1 MHISFIADA
10 VFVEHSEE
18 VAYFLVMDGAGEE
31 PENVLV
37 FSCTLPSEGDVN
49 RIHLEYNDQSN
60 GAYGCIAG
68 CRLGRNSLHITL
80 NDQLGQLED
89 VDGFEVELALDDDM
103 YEELKEALALIWA
116 DNPLLEQL
124 D

>member
-1 MHISFIADA
+1 MYISFVADA
-10 VFVEHSEE
+10 IVVEHSDE
-18 VAYFLVMDGAGEE
+18 VAYFMVMDGAGEE

-37 FSCTLPSEGDVN
+37 FSCTLPSEGDAG

-60 GAYGCIAG
+60 GAYGCIGG
-68 CRLGRNSLHITL
+68 CRLGRGSLHITL

-89 VDGFEVELALDDDM
+89 VDGFDVELDLDDDL
-103 YEELKEALALIWA
+103 YAALEEALALIWA
-116 DNPLLEQL
+116 DNPLLERL